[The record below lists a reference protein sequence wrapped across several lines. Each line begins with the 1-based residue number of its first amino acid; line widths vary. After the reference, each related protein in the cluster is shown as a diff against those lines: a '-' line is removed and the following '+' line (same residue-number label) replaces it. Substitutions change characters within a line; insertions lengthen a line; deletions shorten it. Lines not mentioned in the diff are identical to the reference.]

1 MNDKIQCFTC
11 FKFRETK
18 HFDDNHREYQ
28 RPSQKGKLFSCR
40 RCTRARVLREL
51 RAVRYDFTERKFVI
65 YHFKN
70 KNQAL
75 KLLKDAQM
83 QKLQTKI

>member
-18 HFDDNHREYQ
+18 YFDDNHREYQ
-28 RPSQKGKLFSCR
+28 RPSQKGKLFSGR
-40 RCTRARVLREL
+40 RCTRERVLREL
-51 RAVRYDFTERKFVI
+51 RAVRYDFTERKFVV
-65 YHFKN
+65 HQFKN

-75 KLLKDAQM
+75 KFIKNE
-83 QKLQTKI
+83 KRN